1 MHADYFVTGAS
12 GFIGS
17 HVCNELTK
25 RNHTVVAQIRDI
37 YPTPWGQWLQEALRN
52 CILVK
57 GDVTDFQFVKRVM
70 TEYSPQRGVLHL
82 AAQALV
88 ATAQKDPMSTFQTNV
103 QGTIHV
109 LEAARQLRTP
119 GILIQS
125 TDKVYGDNSQ
135 ATVDSRLVPTEPY
148 STSKICIDLIAQ
160 TYRQTYEMPITVTRP
175 SNVYGYDFCSN
186 RIVPN
191 TIKKC
196 LKGEKP
202 VIFKDENSV
211 RQYIFVDDLCEVF
224 QNLLES
230 LSAAG
235 MPVVNIASDTILS
248 QQDVVLEILKNFPEL
263 SAEYVEKPFLRE
275 IHSQCMSE
283 FVKAKNPTGFTEGIR
298 RTIEQ
303 FKRYGVSG

>member
-1 MHADYFVTGAS
+1 MHVDYFVTGAS

-17 HVCNELTK
+17 HLCNELTK
-25 RNHTVVAQIRDI
+25 RKHTVVAQIRDV
-37 YPTPWGQWLQEALRN
+37 YPTPWGLWLQEALRN

-70 TEYSPQRGVLHL
+70 TEYSPQKGVVHL

-88 ATAQKDPMSTFQTNV
+88 ATAQKDPMSTFQINV
-103 QGTIHV
+103 QGAVHV
-109 LEAARQLRTP
+109 LEAARQLQTP
-119 GILIQS
+119 RVLLNS
-125 TDKVYGDNSQ
+125 TDKVYGDNIQ
-135 ATVDSRLVPTEPY
+135 ATVDSKLVPTEPY
-148 STSKICIDLIAQ
+148 STSKICMDLIAQ

-186 RIVPN
+186 RIIPN

-202 VIFKDENSV
+202 VIFKDENSI

-230 LSAAG
+230 AAAG
-235 MPVVNIASDTILS
+235 MPVVNIASDTVLS
-248 QQDVVLEILKNFPEL
+248 QQDVVLGILKNFPEL
-263 SAEYVEKPFLRE
+263 SAVYAEKPSLRE
-275 IHSQCMSE
+275 IHSQRMVE
-283 FVKAKNPTGFTEGIR
+283 FLKAKKPTEFTEGIR
-298 RTIEQ
+298 KTIDA
-303 FKRYGVSG
+303 FRKYGGDGL